1 LRYQELSKIGGTKL
15 LRFRAFL
22 AMLQSKEIKMSRTIL
37 YAILITLLVAG
48 CGQSPTPEPL
58 KTATL
63 EPSATNLP
71 VLDGEWIIKMKH
83 SGGIMGLLRSVE
95 ISSDGKFIVVD
106 ERANKTIT
114 GELFA
119 DELSKISELVSSSEY
134 MHAIKPDGMACADC
148 FIYDLTIQS
157 NDQLFSIQLNDINLP
172 GSGLE
177 ALVTQLRGLIETKL
191 K

>member
-1 LRYQELSKIGGTKL
+1 
-15 LRFRAFL
+15 
-22 AMLQSKEIKMSRTIL
+22 MSRTIL

-63 EPSATNLP
+63 EPSAINLP

-95 ISSDGKFIVVD
+95 VSSDRKFIVVD